1 MRNDSFFYFNTT
13 ANASEMRL
21 YSFLIL
27 FSVYPSLSF
36 SYSPLFPLFLLIIL
50 DFFVFPSP
58 LLPYLSL
65 QPLPNAHVFRTAQR
79 LMQERSRS
87 HHRTEWLS
95 TPNAYHKVEVEETG
109 TPNPRKFTRWVA
121 DKEGEKPNSG
131 TATPVRS
138 ANQFAPQVSGSPL
151 LISVIIF

>member
-1 MRNDSFFYFNTT
+1 
-13 ANASEMRL
+13 
-21 YSFLIL
+21 
-27 FSVYPSLSF
+27 
-36 SYSPLFPLFLLIIL
+36 
-50 DFFVFPSP
+50 
-58 LLPYLSL
+58 
-65 QPLPNAHVFRTAQR
+65 
-79 LMQERSRS
+79 MQERSRS

-109 TPNPRKFTRWVA
+109 TPNPRKFTRWVP

-151 LISVIIF
+151 SWFDSSFSLSIIFQLFRPTYFKICEIHWIFFIHLLS